1 MDLKTRKIGQLDV
14 DIERNAE
21 GSKRAFMKDIHTNTN
36 KFLMV
41 KSDGDDTLEN
51 MRIASL
57 EKDSDMIDDDEAI
70 QVMRI
75 NENGEAVEIVIGDD
89 DDDDDGS
96 LIMQPEKIIGDG
108 ITIKELKDSESNS
121 NG

>member
-1 MDLKTRKIGQLDV
+1 MT
-14 DIERNAE
+14 
-21 GSKRAFMKDIHTNTN
+21 
-36 KFLMV
+36 

-57 EKDSDMIDDDEAI
+57 EKDSEIIDDDEAI

-75 NENGEAVEIVIGDD
+75 NENGEAVEIFLRDEDD
-89 DDDDDGS
+89 ADEDES

>member
-1 MDLKTRKIGQLDV
+1 
-14 DIERNAE
+14 
-21 GSKRAFMKDIHTNTN
+21 MKDIHTNTN
-36 KFLMV
+36 KKLLMV
-41 KSDGDDTLEN
+41 KSEGDDTLEN

-57 EKDSDMIDDDEAI
+57 ENDSEIIDDDGEAI

-75 NENGEAVEIVIGDD
+75 NENGEAIEIFLGDD
-89 DDDDDGS
+89 DDNGS